1 MISACVILDR
11 LVFVFL
17 FSNALFFLC
26 VIICFHL
33 LWLSCSK
40 TLDSAYSKQMLEKQL
55 QARACSPRPRSSQ
68 PSMSPTRAPK
78 GPSTSSGQ
86 PLQKPAQAKRA
97 VRGEMSRGL
106 SLNTTRAPAVIPT
119 SEAVAA
125 ICIRTRFS
133 LPPFCFFSRRH
144 LVFNKA
150 GNHLRGFLA
159 VVLRLPAVLKW
170 HNQADMKATRGWW
183 ENRKWS
189 AEPSS
194 SIPCCSVLRTVISC
208 YLLLA
213 PAALRAILWEKD
225 DTNTYG
231 GAVTA
236 SKAPW
241 KQT

>member
-1 MISACVILDR
+1 
-11 LVFVFL
+11 
-17 FSNALFFLC
+17 
-26 VIICFHL
+26 
-33 LWLSCSK
+33 
-40 TLDSAYSKQMLEKQL
+40 MLEKQL
-55 QARACSPRPRSSQ
+55 QARACSPRPKSSQ
-68 PSMSPTRAPK
+68 PSLSPTRAPK
-78 GPSTSSGQ
+78 GPSTTSGQ

-106 SLNTTRAPAVIPT
+106 SLNTTHAPAVIPT
-119 SEAVAA
+119 SEAVTA

-133 LPPFCFFSRRH
+133 LPPPFFSLRY

-150 GNHLRGFLA
+150 GNHLRVFLA

-194 SIPCCSVLRTVISC
+194 SIPCCSVLHTVISC

-213 PAALRAILWEKD
+213 PAALRAILWEK
-225 DTNTYG
+225 TT
-231 GAVTA
+231 
-236 SKAPW
+236 
-241 KQT
+241 QTPTGEPSPRLKLPGNKLEPAFCSPSGRQRHSFLVESRSYF